1 LKRIEKEAVRLM
13 TIDPM
18 TKMYISFLAM
28 AFMFICNF
36 LMIYARKLQKAVI
49 SLVLKMMAGL
59 MLLSTFI
66 MILIVVFA

>member
-1 LKRIEKEAVRLM
+1 M

-18 TKMYISFLAM
+18 TKMNISLAAM
-28 AFMFICNF
+28 ALMFVCNF

-49 SLVLKMMAGL
+49 SFVLKVMAGL
-59 MLLSTFI
+59 MLFSTFI